1 MIKNFGLRKLLHDI
15 QHRRDRYRQF
25 IGISFLL
32 LVTAA
37 GSPKQLLFWPGLVV
51 ALAGIA
57 VRLWA
62 SGHIKKNETLATD
75 GPYGYVRHPLYV
87 GNILL
92 GIGFS
97 LACGLWWGSPL
108 FVAILIL
115 FYPQA
120 IKNED
125 EKLRRLFTEEWENWR
140 ANTRALIPRIKAG
153 QIPGGSW
160 SFYQSLRQNGE
171 PIIALIILA
180 CLYYLYLRL

>member
-1 MIKNFGLRKLLHDI
+1 MKNIGLRKLLHDI

-25 IGISFLL
+25 IGISFLF

-37 GSPKQLLFWPGLVV
+37 GTPRMSLYWPGLLAAV
-51 ALAGIA
+51 AGIT

-62 SGHIKKNETLATD
+62 SGHIKKDKALATD
-75 GPYGYVRHPLYV
+75 GPYLYVRHPLYV

-97 LACGLWWGSPL
+97 LSSGLWWSFPL
-108 FVAILIL
+108 FVGILIL

-120 IKNED
+120 IKSED
-125 EKLRRLFTEEWENWR
+125 EKLRQLFTEQWEAWR
-140 ANTRALIPRIKAG
+140 KKTWALIPRFQSGAN
-153 QIPGGSW
+153 PGGSW

-171 PIIALIILA
+171 PIIALILLA
-180 CLYYLYLRL
+180 CLYYLYLKL